1 MQLRGGAGG
10 GGTSS
15 ATAYQMAPS
24 ARTGL
29 GQAEE
34 PESVAEILAM
44 QCAARH

>member
-10 GGTSS
+10 GESPS

-24 ARTGL
+24 ASTGL

-34 PESVAEILAM
+34 WESVAEILAM